1 MVSTAKFNKIT
12 HSYTH
17 TYTHT
22 FLLTNAPLCYPSLT
36 FPAILYIFKLL
47 FEKNYKNYLT
57 IVVLIT
63 YILYIWYKYKQLMDP
78 STLVAINQESLKIN
92 WIYESKEVI
101 DCLLGTHKY
110 LTQIFPVYTFKLQ
123 PNSTCNLTNQIYYVN
138 LTNLNKQK
146 FQNAKFTSFYNFF
159 FVLYLHPYIS

>member
-1 MVSTAKFNKIT
+1 MVSTAKLNKIT

-110 LTQIFPVYTFKLQ
+110 LTQIFPVYTL
-123 PNSTCNLTNQIYYVN
+123 SYNQIVHA
-138 LTNLNKQK
+138 TWQI
-146 FQNAKFTSFYNFF
+146 KFTT
-159 FVLYLHPYIS
+159 